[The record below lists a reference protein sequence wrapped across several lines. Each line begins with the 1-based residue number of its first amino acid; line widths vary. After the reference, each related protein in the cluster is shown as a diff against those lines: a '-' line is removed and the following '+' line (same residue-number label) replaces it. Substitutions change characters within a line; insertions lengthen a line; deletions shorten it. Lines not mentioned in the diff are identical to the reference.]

1 VGNMA
6 ATGLVNIKRRI
17 KSVENT
23 KKITKAMGLVA
34 TSKLKKVRTRLNEN
48 NNYFKAYKEIVD
60 EVVPSLS
67 SESIFITGNKST
79 KKLIIVITSDM
90 GLCGSY
96 NSSVLSKTST
106 IIGKNKNEYIVM
118 MVGQRGRS
126 LLRRYRYETVA
137 EYVEVPDVPTVKESN
152 IICRHA
158 ISMYLKRE
166 VGEVHLV
173 YTKFINQLKKN
184 PISVQMLPLVS
195 QPLKEEYNS
204 EFDIEGDKEEFL
216 DNLIAPYLNS
226 LVLNAMVNA
235 KVSEQSYR
243 MEAMEGAT
251 KNADEI
257 MDKLN
262 LTYNRIRQSAITQEI
277 SEIVGGAQAQK

>member
-1 VGNMA
+1 MA

-17 KSVENT
+17 KSVQNT

-34 TSKLKKVRTRLNEN
+34 TSKLKKVRVKLNDN
-48 NNYFKAYKEIVD
+48 NNYFNAYKEIVD

-67 SESIFITGNKST
+67 SESIFITGNNST
-79 KKLIIVITSDM
+79 KKLMIVMTSDI

-96 NSSVLSKTST
+96 NGSVLSKTSE
-106 IIGKNKNEYIVM
+106 IIGEDKENYIVM
-118 MVGQRGRS
+118 MIGQRGRS
-126 LLRRYRYETVA
+126 LLRKYRYETVA
-137 EYVEVPDVPTVKESN
+137 EYVEVPDVPTIKESN
-152 IICRHA
+152 TICRHA
-158 ISMYLKRE
+158 LNLYLNGE
-166 VGEVHLV
+166 IGEVHLV
-173 YTKFINQLKKN
+173 YTKFINQLRKN
-184 PISVQMLPLVS
+184 PISVQLLPLVS
-195 QPLKEEYNS
+195 KPLKDGYNS

-216 DNLIAPYLNS
+216 DRLIAPYFNS
-226 LVLNAMVNA
+226 LILNAMVNA

-257 MDKLN
+257 IDKLN
-262 LTYNRIRQSAITQEI
+262 LKYNRIRQSAITQEI

>member
-1 VGNMA
+1 MA

-17 KSVENT
+17 KSVQNT

-34 TSKLKKVRTRLNEN
+34 TSKLKKVRVKLNDN
-48 NNYFKAYKEIVD
+48 NNYFNAYKEIVD

-67 SESIFITGNKST
+67 SESIFITGNNST
-79 KKLIIVITSDM
+79 KKLMIVMTSDI

-96 NSSVLSKTST
+96 NGSVLSKTSE
-106 IIGKNKNEYIVM
+106 IIGNDRENYIVM

-126 LLRRYRYETVA
+126 LLRKYRYETVA
-137 EYVEVPDVPTVKESN
+137 EYVEVPDVPTIKESN
-152 IICRHA
+152 TICRHA
-158 ISMYLKRE
+158 LNMYLKGE
-166 VGEVHLV
+166 IGEVHLV
-173 YTKFINQLKKN
+173 YTKFINQLRKS
-184 PISVQMLPLVS
+184 PISVQLLPLIS
-195 QPLKEEYNS
+195 KPLKEGYNS
-204 EFDIEGDKEEFL
+204 EFEIEGDKDEFL
-216 DNLIAPYLNS
+216 DSLIVPYLNS
-226 LVLNAMVNA
+226 LILNAMVNA

-257 MDKLN
+257 IDKLN
-262 LTYNRIRQSAITQEI
+262 LKYNRIRQSAITQEI

>member
-1 VGNMA
+1 MA

-17 KSVENT
+17 KSVQNT

-34 TSKLKKVRTRLNEN
+34 TSKLKKVRVKLNDN
-48 NNYFKAYKEIVD
+48 NNYFNAYKEIVD

-67 SESIFITGNKST
+67 SESIFITGNNST
-79 KKLIIVITSDM
+79 KKLMIVMTSDI

-96 NSSVLSKTST
+96 NGSVLSKTSE
-106 IIGKNKNEYIVM
+106 IIGSDKENYIVM

-126 LLRRYRYETVA
+126 LLRKYRYETVA
-137 EYVEVPDVPTVKESN
+137 EYVEVPDVPTIKESN
-152 IICRHA
+152 TICRHA
-158 ISMYLKRE
+158 LNMYLKGE
-166 VGEVHLV
+166 IGEVHLV
-173 YTKFINQLKKN
+173 YTKFINQLRKN
-184 PISVQMLPLVS
+184 PISVQLLPLIS
-195 QPLKEEYNS
+195 KPLKEGYNS
-204 EFDIEGDKEEFL
+204 EFEIEGDKDEFL
-216 DNLIAPYLNS
+216 DSLIVPYLNS
-226 LVLNAMVNA
+226 LILNAMVNA

-257 MDKLN
+257 IDKLN
-262 LTYNRIRQSAITQEI
+262 LKYNRIRQSAITQEI

>member
-1 VGNMA
+1 MA

-17 KSVENT
+17 KTVQNT

-34 TSKLKKVRTRLNEN
+34 TSKLKKARARLNEN

-67 SESIFITGNKST
+67 SESIFIKGNNSA
-79 KKLIIVITSDM
+79 KKLYIVITSDM

-96 NSSVLSKTST
+96 NGSILSATNE
-106 IIGKNKNEYIVM
+106 IISKDKDNSILM

-126 LLRRYRYETVA
+126 ILKRYKYETVA
-137 EYVEVPDVPTVKESN
+137 EYIQIPDVPTVKESS
-152 IICRHA
+152 IICRHG
-158 ISMYLKRE
+158 MKLFLNNE
-166 VGEVHLV
+166 VGEVHLI
-173 YTKFINQLKKN
+173 YTKFVNQLRKS
-184 PISVQMLPLVS
+184 PTAVQLLPLVS
-195 QPLKEEYNS
+195 QASSNGYESN
-204 EFDIEGDKEEFL
+204 FDIEGDKEEFL
-216 DNLIAPYLNS
+216 DKLIAPYLNS
-226 LVLNAMVNA
+226 LILNAMVNA

-251 KNADEI
+251 KNADELI
-257 MDKLN
+257 DRLN
-262 LTYNRIRQSAITQEI
+262 LSYNRIRQSAITQEI